1 MKDLQP
7 DDHRYTAYVLGELP
21 PKEAQII
28 AEKAADDQSLADEM
42 AKTQALGKLLCEAYE
57 REGLSLHPVQRAVI
71 RRVGQSQEALA
82 MRSARRRG
90 DWFRGAGIALAAA
103 AAIILALFILAK
115 TPTSSSS
122 QAKTEPEQLQMEVV
136 LTPAAIANWGG
147 ETIDEN
153 SKPEL
158 AASDEPTG
166 AASDASSSEMAEARR
181 EFSKRVL
188 SDPERFF
195 DSAEHTARRQLL
207 PEAKSFIP
215 LHENAYLATSESPN
229 TTVPVMAGRT
239 SFAWVERFLRE
250 RGQLPPRD
258 AVRLEELVNYPD
270 YQENAEA
277 QVGGVALTSELVPC
291 PWNEDCFLL
300 GLLLQRQPGSAE
312 KEKVAVQLNIDEDR
326 VAQYRLLGFAQ
337 PDGEVVA
344 GADASHPLA
353 AGNSTYV
360 FYEIRPGTQPF
371 DEIPL
376 GQVALKVS
384 TEIGAPV
391 YRNLDIP
398 SVPNRWLDSSNS
410 FRTAATVA
418 AYALCLRDSPYK
430 GNLSF
435 EWVESLARQTLL
447 EHPEANSAT
456 KEVLR
461 LIIETRSLAGLDLTA
476 KL

>member
-1 MKDLQP
+1 MKKLQP
-7 DDHRYTAYVLGELP
+7 DDPRLTAYVLGELP
-21 PKEAQII
+21 PKEAKLI
-28 AEKAADDQSLADEM
+28 ADREKSDQGVADEM

-90 DWFRGAGIALAAA
+90 DWRRGAGIALAAA
-103 AAIILALFILAK
+103 ASITVVLFILAK
-115 TPTSSSS
+115 TPVENST
-122 QAKTEPEQLQMEVV
+122 QAVVEPEQLQMEVV
-136 LTPAAIANWGG
+136 LSPAALTNWGDKRVELADKNAEG
-147 ETIDEN
+147 ETSVTIE
-153 SKPEL
+153 KQQV
-158 AASDEPTG
+158 
-166 AASDASSSEMAEARR
+166 SDARAEFAQ
-181 EFSKRVL
+181 RVL
-188 SDPERFF
+188 NDPQRFF
-195 DSAEHTARRQLL
+195 ASAEHTARRQIL
-207 PEAKSFIP
+207 PEAESFVP
-215 LHENAYLATSESPN
+215 LQENGYLLTSDRPS

-270 YQENAEA
+270 YQESAEA

-291 PWNEDCFLL
+291 PWNEDSLLL
-300 GLLLQRQPGSAE
+300 GLLLQRQPGSE
-312 KEKVAVQLNIDEDR
+312 ETEKVAVQLEIDEER
-326 VAQYRLLGFAQ
+326 VAEYRLLGFAQ

-360 FYEIRPGTQPF
+360 FYEIRPGDVPF
-371 DEIPL
+371 DDVPL
-376 GQVALKVS
+376 GRVAMKVTGQV
-384 TEIGAPV
+384 GAPI
-391 YRNLDIP
+391 YRNLEVPAI
-398 SVPNRWLDSSNS
+398 PNRWLDSSNS

-447 EHPEANSAT
+447 EHPKADTAT
-456 KEVLR
+456 KEVLE
-461 LIIETRSLAGLDLTA
+461 LIIQTRSLAGLGKTA
-476 KL
+476 